1 MAARK
6 PKKQAPAEAPPQP
19 TLFALA
25 ERQIVGLYDAGVLSP
40 AVLHHVVAAYA
51 DSGIDWN
58 EPGSLHT
65 VDDRT
70 VQEAVVLIMMPG
82 RALRSA
88 QKDFVSVV
96 EHLAG
101 KSEPKARATDDT
113 NEEPGD
119 DEDLL
124 SQLGGNRSDEG
135 GKKQETS
142 SRKPA
147 GFNPLVGAR
156 ALPKHAKG

>member
-6 PKKQAPAEAPPQP
+6 PKRGAQSAP

-25 ERQIVGLYDAGVLSP
+25 ERQIVGLYDAGVMSP

-58 EPGSLHT
+58 EAGTLQTVDGHT
-65 VDDRT
+65 VR
-70 VQEAVVLIMMPG
+70 EAVVLVMMPG
-82 RALRSA
+82 RALKSA
-88 QKDFVSVV
+88 QKDFMSVV

-101 KSEPKARATDDT
+101 SAPQTD
-113 NEEPGD
+113 EEPPED

-124 SQLGGNRSDEG
+124 TQLGGNA
-135 GKKQETS
+135 S
-142 SRKPA
+142 SRSKRPA
-147 GFNPLVGAR
+147 AKENAQAAAQPKRAAFNPLVGAR
-156 ALPKHAKG
+156 SVQGNKR